1 MISYRDYMSKVE
13 KIVGVREVRARMS
26 AYLRA
31 VTQGESITIADRRKK
46 PIARLVPA
54 ETNPEREALRRL
66 GSLGAITL
74 GVGRPG
80 RNPPIRLRRKGRLL
94 SDMVVE
100 DRR

>member
-1 MISYRDYMSKVE
+1 MRKVE
-13 KIVGVREVRARMS
+13 KVVGVREVRARMS

-31 VTQGESITIADRRKK
+31 VEHGESITIVDRRKK

-54 ETNPEREALRRL
+54 ETNPEREVLRRL
-66 GSLGAITL
+66 ASLGAITL

-80 RNPPIRLRRKGRLL
+80 RKPTMRLRRKGRLI
-94 SDMVVE
+94 SDLIVE